1 MKNLKT
7 TLATVVFG
15 VLVSATGNVAA
26 GNCPAGFYCV
36 DLYNECMA
44 SGQHLEAY
52 CRAIRDDCI
61 ADACY
66 M

>member
-7 TLATVVFG
+7 TLATVIFG
-15 VLVSATGNVAA
+15 VLVSAAGTVAA
-26 GNCPAGFYCV
+26 NCPAGFYCQ
-36 DLYNECMA
+36 DLYRECVA
-44 SGQHLEAY
+44 SGQHLDAY

>member
-1 MKNLKT
+1 MKSLKNA
-7 TLATVVFG
+7 LVTVAFG
-15 VLVSATGNVAA
+15 VLVSAAGAVAA
-26 GNCPAGFYCV
+26 NCPAGFYCV
-36 DLYNECMA
+36 DLYNDCMS